1 MRPSSPGSTTP
12 VSARGV
18 PFGPRMRRSWSSSP
32 MFFTC
37 SRSRPAGIDRR
48 LAVKRNSSAN
58 VSTRAGG
65 AGATIGG
72 GTASAIIVSDHIDAN
87 RPSREPS
94 VRVLFGNCECARA
107 ACSVPG
113 VSSPLPLAQR
123 STDAADAGAAFD
135 VGIAGAGQLARMTC
149 LAAWPLGL
157 RVAVLGTPTEPAAAM
172 AAGLVEGDWRDAGA
186 VAALGRVSGVVTL
199 ENEFVD
205 AAALAAVQATGTPV
219 RPDPAVL
226 ARVQDKALQKALL
239 HDAGLPTAPFVVAT
253 HPRELAAAGRDLGWP
268 LMLKARRLGYDGYGN
283 ATCADEAESVAA
295 FARLDAG
302 DGVLVEGM
310 VAFAAELAA
319 MVARSPSGGV
329 ACYPVVETVQ
339 RDHVCHEVIAP
350 APIAHDALG
359 RAREVSLAAAAAAD
373 GLGVTGVEMFLGG
386 GGEIMV
392 NELAPRPHNS
402 GHYSI
407 EACETSQFENHLR
420 GVLDLPLG
428 DVGMRAPAAAM
439 VNLLG
444 SAAGPSRPDIA
455 AALAVEGAHL
465 HLYDKAEVRPGRK
478 MGHVNLVGGTEKEQR
493 QILEDIDRQWA
504 HRVSGH

>member
-1 MRPSSPGSTTP
+1 M
-12 VSARGV
+12 
-18 PFGPRMRRSWSSSP
+18 
-32 MFFTC
+32 
-37 SRSRPAGIDRR
+37 
-48 LAVKRNSSAN
+48 
-58 VSTRAGG
+58 
-65 AGATIGG
+65 
-72 GTASAIIVSDHIDAN
+72 
-87 RPSREPS
+87 
-94 VRVLFGNCECARA
+94 RVLFGNCEAARA
-107 ACSVPG
+107 ACTVPG
-113 VSSPLPLAQR
+113 VSAPVPL
-123 STDAADAGAAFD
+123 D

-157 RVAVLGTPTEPAAAM
+157 RVGVLGRPGEPAVAM

-186 VAALGRVSGVVTL
+186 VRALGAAAGVVTL

-205 AAALAAVQATGTPV
+205 AAALAQVQAAGTPV

-226 ARVQDKALQKALL
+226 ARVQDKALQKELL
-239 HDAGLPTAPFVVAT
+239 RDAGLPTAPFVVAS

-283 ATCADEAESVAA
+283 ATCADEAAAVAA

-310 VAFAAELAA
+310 VAFANELAA
-319 MVARSPSGGV
+319 MVARAPSGGV

-339 RDHVCHEVIAP
+339 RDHVCHEVLAP
-350 APIAHDALG
+350 APVAPDALA
-359 RAREVSLAAAAAAD
+359 RAREVALAAAEAAE
-373 GLGVTGVEMFLGG
+373 GLGVTGVEMFLADGAV
-386 GGEIMV
+386 MV

-402 GHYSI
+402 GHYTI

-444 SAAGPSRPDIA
+444 STTGPARPDIR

-478 MGHVNLVGGTEKEQR
+478 MGHVTALGATTAEALARARAAAAAAG
-493 QILEDIDRQWA
+493 L
-504 HRVSGH
+504 